1 MDIVKTAAV
10 GIGAVLLAMLFRQQK
25 PEISM
30 MINLACCVFIFFCV
44 IWKMKEVLDYVGS
57 LSDYIKIDRIYI
69 ASILKMI
76 GITYMAEFAAAIC
89 KDAGYSSIAG
99 QIQVFAKLS
108 ILVLS
113 MPVVLTFL
121 STVGEFL

>member
-76 GITYMAEFAAAIC
+76 GITYMAEFAAANC

>member
-1 MDIVKTAAV
+1 
-10 GIGAVLLAMLFRQQK
+10 
-25 PEISM
+25 
-30 MINLACCVFIFFCV
+30 
-44 IWKMKEVLDYVGS
+44 
-57 LSDYIKIDRIYI
+57 
-69 ASILKMI
+69 
-76 GITYMAEFAAAIC
+76 MAEFAAAIC